1 MFIDYT
7 SIKCFK
13 TFFGLVFGRLYMEL
27 RHLRYFITVAEEL
40 NFSKAALKL
49 YTAQPSLSQ
58 QIKDL
63 EEDVGVKLLNRT
75 KRKVELTEE
84 GAVFLEQARLTLAQA
99 DKAVAMAR
107 QVSQAKQQL
116 LRIGFVPVAEMKV
129 FPYVLPNLRV
139 QNPDLKIE
147 LLSLN
152 NAEQMRSLIK
162 GELDIS
168 FTRNNFHSEEIES
181 KFVLREPLIFILPKD
196 HPLAKYERIPVKA
209 LYGIDFIIPA
219 AEQSLTLHDIILDF
233 AKTQNI
239 ELNVVQKADNI
250 LFNINS
256 IGMGLGCNIMPGYIA
271 PLTMNNTVIRPLDVE
286 LPYLDLYVSY
296 RKNTS
301 SVTVEKFIEL
311 LTKVF
316 YLDFNR
322 EDN

>member
-1 MFIDYT
+1 
-7 SIKCFK
+7 
-13 TFFGLVFGRLYMEL
+13 MEL

-63 EEDVGVKLLNRT
+63 EEDVGVKLLHRT

-107 QVSQAKQQL
+107 QVSQAKQQM
-116 LRIGFVPVAEMKV
+116 LRIGFVPVAEMKI

-147 LLSLN
+147 LLSMN
-152 NAEQMRSLIK
+152 NNDQMKAIKK
-162 GELDIS
+162 GELDIT
-168 FTRNNFHSEEIES
+168 FTRHNFNSDEIES
-181 KFVLREPLIFILPKD
+181 QFVLREPLIFILPKD

-209 LYGIDFIIPA
+209 LNGIDFIIPA
-219 AEQSLTLHDIILDF
+219 AEQSQNLHDMILNF
-233 AKTQNI
+233 AKTNGIEFNI
-239 ELNVVQKADNI
+239 VQKADNI

-256 IGMGLGCNIMPGYIA
+256 IGMGLGCTILPGYIA
-271 PLTMNNTVIRPLDVE
+271 PLTMNNTIIRPLDIE

-296 RKNTS
+296 RKNS
-301 SVTVEKFIEL
+301 NSPSVDKFMEL
-311 LTKVF
+311 LTRVF
-316 YLDFNR
+316 YLDINR
-322 EDN
+322 N

>member
-1 MFIDYT
+1 
-7 SIKCFK
+7 
-13 TFFGLVFGRLYMEL
+13 MEL
-27 RHLRYFITVAEEL
+27 RHLSYFITVAEEL
-40 NFSKAALKL
+40 NFSKAALRL

-63 EEDVGVKLLNRT
+63 EDDVGVRLLNRT

-116 LRIGFVPVAEMKV
+116 LRIGFVPVAEMKI

-139 QNPDLKIE
+139 QNPDLKID

-152 NAEQMRSLIK
+152 NVDQIRGIKK

-168 FTRNNFHSEEIES
+168 FTCDNFQSDEIES
-181 KFVLREPLIFILPKD
+181 KFVLREPLIFILPKE
-196 HPLAKYERIPVKA
+196 HPLAKYERIPVQA
-209 LYGIDFIIPA
+209 LDGIDFIIPSD
-219 AEQSLTLHDIILDF
+219 EQSKMLHDAILNF
-233 AKTQNI
+233 AKDHGIEFNI
-239 ELNVVQKADNI
+239 VQKADNI

-256 IGMGLGCNIMPGYIA
+256 IGIGLGCTILPGYIA

-286 LPYLDLYVSY
+286 LPSLDLFVSY
-296 RKNTS
+296 RKNSNSTA
-301 SVTVEKFIEL
+301 VQKFMDL
-311 LTKVF
+311 LSKVF
-316 YLDFNR
+316 YLDFNQS
-322 EDN
+322 

>member
-1 MFIDYT
+1 
-7 SIKCFK
+7 
-13 TFFGLVFGRLYMEL
+13 MEL

-63 EEDVGVKLLNRT
+63 EEDVGVKLLHRT

-107 QVSQAKQQL
+107 QVSQAKQQM
-116 LRIGFVPVAEMKV
+116 LRIGFVPVAEMKI

-139 QNPDLKIE
+139 QNSDLKIE
-147 LLSLN
+147 LLSMN
-152 NAEQMRSLIK
+152 NSDQSKAIKK
-162 GELDIS
+162 GELDIT
-168 FTRNNFHSEEIES
+168 FTRQNLQSDEIES
-181 KFVLREPLIFILPKD
+181 QFVLREPLIFILPKD

-209 LYGIDFIIPA
+209 LNGIDFIIPA
-219 AEQSLTLHDIILDF
+219 MEQSQTLHNLILDF
-233 AKTQNI
+233 AKSHNI

-256 IGMGLGCNIMPGYIA
+256 IGMGLGCTILPGYIA
-271 PLTMNNTVIRPLDVE
+271 PLTMSNTVIRPLDVE
-286 LPYLDLYVSY
+286 LPHLDLYVSY
-296 RKNTS
+296 RKNSTS
-301 SVTVEKFIEL
+301 LAVSKFIEL
-311 LTKVF
+311 LTRVF
-316 YLDFNR
+316 YLGFNR
-322 EDN
+322 EAE

>member
-1 MFIDYT
+1 
-7 SIKCFK
+7 
-13 TFFGLVFGRLYMEL
+13 MEL

-63 EEDVGVKLLNRT
+63 EEDVGVRLLNRT

-107 QVSQAKQQL
+107 QVSKAKQQL

-152 NAEQMRSLIK
+152 NLEQMRAIKK
-162 GELDIS
+162 GELDVS
-168 FTRNNFHSEEIES
+168 FTRHNFHNDEIES

-209 LYGIDFIIPA
+209 LNGIDFIIPA
-219 AEQSLTLHDIILDF
+219 EEQSSTLHNAILDF
-233 AKTQNI
+233 AKQNNI
-239 ELNVVQKADNI
+239 EFNIVQKADNI

-256 IGMGLGCNIMPGYIA
+256 IGMGLGCTILPGYIA
-271 PLTMNNTVIRPLDVE
+271 PLTMSNTVIRPLDIE

-296 RKNTS
+296 RKNMG
-301 SVTVEKFIEL
+301 SVAVQKFIEL

-316 YLDFNR
+316 YLDINR
-322 EDN
+322 SDS

>member
-1 MFIDYT
+1 
-7 SIKCFK
+7 
-13 TFFGLVFGRLYMEL
+13 MEL

-63 EEDVGVKLLNRT
+63 EEDVGVKLLHRT

-99 DKAVAMAR
+99 DKAIAMAR
-107 QVSQAKQQL
+107 QVSQAKQQM
-116 LRIGFVPVAEMKV
+116 LRIGFVPVAEMKI

-152 NAEQMRSLIK
+152 NTDQMKALKK
-162 GELDIS
+162 GELDIT
-168 FTRNNFHSEEIES
+168 FTRHNFNNEEIDS
-181 KFVLREPLIFILPKD
+181 QFVLREPLIFILPKD

-209 LYGIDFIIPA
+209 LNGIDFIIPA
-219 AEQSLTLHDIILDF
+219 AEQSLNLHNSILEF
-233 AKTQNI
+233 AKNHHIEFNI
-239 ELNVVQKADNI
+239 VQKADNI

-256 IGMGLGCNIMPGYIA
+256 ISMGLGCTILPGYIA
-271 PLTMNNTVIRPLDVE
+271 PLGLNNTVIRPLDVE

-296 RKNTS
+296 RKNS
-301 SVTVEKFIEL
+301 NSVAVQKFMEL
-311 LTKVF
+311 LTRVF
-316 YLDFNR
+316 YLDITRNY
-322 EDN
+322 

>member
-1 MFIDYT
+1 
-7 SIKCFK
+7 
-13 TFFGLVFGRLYMEL
+13 MEL

-99 DKAVAMAR
+99 DKAIAMAR
-107 QVSQAKQQL
+107 QVSQAKQQM
-116 LRIGFVPVAEMKV
+116 LRIGFVPVAEMKI

-152 NAEQMRSLIK
+152 NTEQMKLLKK
-162 GELDIS
+162 GELDLT
-168 FTRNNFHSEEIES
+168 FTRYNFNSDEIES
-181 KFVLREPLIFILPKD
+181 QFVIREPLIFILPKD
-196 HPLAKYERIPVKA
+196 HPLAKYDRIPVKA
-209 LYGIDFIIPA
+209 LNGIDFIIPS
-219 AEQSLTLHDIILDF
+219 AEQSLTLHNAILDF
-233 AKTQNI
+233 AKANGIEFNI
-239 ELNVVQKADNI
+239 VQKTNNI

-256 IGMGLGCNIMPGYIA
+256 IGIGLGCTILPGYIA

-296 RKNTS
+296 RKDGN
-301 SVTVEKFIEL
+301 SVAVKKFLEL
-311 LTKVF
+311 LTRVF
-316 YLDFNR
+316 YLDINR
-322 EDN
+322 DQ

>member
-1 MFIDYT
+1 
-7 SIKCFK
+7 
-13 TFFGLVFGRLYMEL
+13 MEL

-63 EEDVGVKLLNRT
+63 EEDVGVKLLHRT

-99 DKAVAMAR
+99 DKAIAMAR
-107 QVSQAKQQL
+107 QVSQAKQQM
-116 LRIGFVPVAEMKV
+116 LRIGFVPVAEMKI
-129 FPYVLPNLRV
+129 FPYILPNLRV

-152 NAEQMRSLIK
+152 NNEQMRLLKK
-162 GELDIS
+162 GDLDLT
-168 FTRNNFHSEEIES
+168 FTRHNFNSDEIES
-181 KFVLREPLIFILPKD
+181 QFVIREPLIFLLPKD

-209 LYGIDFIIPA
+209 LNGIDFIIPS
-219 AEQSLTLHDIILDF
+219 AEQSLTLNQAILDF
-233 AKTQNI
+233 AKANGIEFNI
-239 ELNVVQKADNI
+239 VQKADNI

-256 IGMGLGCNIMPGYIA
+256 IGMGLGCTILPGYIA

-286 LPYLDLYVSY
+286 LPFLDVYVSY
-296 RKNTS
+296 RKDSN
-301 SVTVEKFIEL
+301 SVAVKKFLEL
-311 LTKVF
+311 LTRVF
-316 YLDFNR
+316 YLDINR
-322 EDN
+322 DEPH

>member
-1 MFIDYT
+1 
-7 SIKCFK
+7 
-13 TFFGLVFGRLYMEL
+13 MEL

-63 EEDVGVKLLNRT
+63 EEDVGVQLLYRT

-107 QVSQAKQQL
+107 QVSQAKQQM
-116 LRIGFVPVAEMKV
+116 LRIGFVPVAEMKI

-139 QNPDLKIE
+139 QNPELKIE
-147 LLSLN
+147 LFSLN
-152 NAEQMRSLIK
+152 NTEQLRLLKK

-168 FTRNNFHSEEIES
+168 FTRNNVHSDEIES
-181 KFVLREPLIFILPKD
+181 QFVLREPLIFLLPKD

-209 LYGIDFIIPA
+209 LNGIDFIIPA
-219 AEQSLTLHDIILDF
+219 VEQSQTLHQTILEF
-233 AKTQNI
+233 AKAHEIEFNI
-239 ELNVVQKADNI
+239 VQKADNI

-256 IGMGLGCNIMPGYIA
+256 IGMGLGCTILPGYIA
-271 PLTMNNTVIRPLDVE
+271 PLSMNNTVIRPLEVE

-296 RKNTS
+296 RKNNTS
-301 SVTVEKFIEL
+301 LAVAKFLEL
-311 LTKVF
+311 LTRVF
-316 YLDFNR
+316 YLDINR
-322 EDN
+322 E

>member
-1 MFIDYT
+1 
-7 SIKCFK
+7 
-13 TFFGLVFGRLYMEL
+13 MEL

-99 DKAVAMAR
+99 DKAIAMAR
-107 QVSQAKQQL
+107 QVSQAKQQM
-116 LRIGFVPVAEMKV
+116 LRIGFVPVAEMKI

-152 NAEQMRSLIK
+152 NTEQMKLLKK
-162 GELDIS
+162 GELDLT
-168 FTRNNFHSEEIES
+168 FTRHNFNSDEIES
-181 KFVLREPLIFILPKD
+181 QFVIREPLIFILPKD
-196 HPLAKYERIPVKA
+196 HPLAKYDRISVK
-209 LYGIDFIIPA
+209 LLNGIDFIIPS
-219 AEQSLTLHDIILDF
+219 AEQSQTLHHTILDF
-233 AKTQNI
+233 AKANGIEFNI
-239 ELNVVQKADNI
+239 VQKADNI

-256 IGMGLGCNIMPGYIA
+256 IGMGLGCTILPGYIA
-271 PLTMNNTVIRPLDVE
+271 PLTMDNAIIRPLDVE

-296 RKNTS
+296 HKNNKS
-301 SVTVEKFIEL
+301 YAVSKFLEL
-311 LTKVF
+311 LTRVF
-316 YLDFNR
+316 YLDINR
-322 EDN
+322 SEQN

>member
-1 MFIDYT
+1 
-7 SIKCFK
+7 
-13 TFFGLVFGRLYMEL
+13 MEL

-107 QVSQAKQQL
+107 QVSQAKQQM
-116 LRIGFVPVAEMKV
+116 LRIGFVPVAEMKI
-129 FPYVLPNLRV
+129 FPYILPNLRV

-152 NAEQMRSLIK
+152 NNEQIRLLKK
-162 GELDIS
+162 GYLDLT
-168 FTRNNFHSEEIES
+168 FTRHNFNSDEIES
-181 KFVLREPLIFILPKD
+181 QFVIREPLIFLLPKD

-209 LYGIDFIIPA
+209 LNGIDFIIPS
-219 AEQSLTLHDIILDF
+219 AEQSLTLNQAILDF
-233 AKTQNI
+233 AKANGI
-239 ELNVVQKADNI
+239 ELNIVQKADNI

-256 IGMGLGCNIMPGYIA
+256 IGMGLGCTILPGYIA
-271 PLTMNNTVIRPLDVE
+271 PLTMNNTIIRPLDIE

-296 RKNTS
+296 RKNS
-301 SVTVEKFIEL
+301 NSPSVDKFMEL
-311 LTKVF
+311 LTRVF
-316 YLDFNR
+316 YLDINR
-322 EDN
+322 D

>member
-1 MFIDYT
+1 
-7 SIKCFK
+7 
-13 TFFGLVFGRLYMEL
+13 MEL
-27 RHLRYFITVAEEL
+27 RHLRYFIAVAEEL

-63 EEDVGVKLLNRT
+63 EEDVGVRLLNRT

-99 DKAVAMAR
+99 DKAVTMAR

-116 LRIGFVPVAEMKV
+116 LRIGFVPAAEIKV

-139 QNPDLKIE
+139 QNPELKIE

-152 NAEQMRSLIK
+152 NIEQIRAIKK

-168 FTRNNFHSEEIES
+168 FTRHNFHNDEIES
-181 KFVLREPLIFILPKD
+181 KFVFREPLIFILPKD

-209 LYGIDFIIPA
+209 LNGVDFIIPGE
-219 AEQSLTLHDIILDF
+219 EQAGTLHNIILDF
-233 AKTQNI
+233 AKTQGIQFNI
-239 ELNVVQKADNI
+239 VQKVDNI
-250 LFNINS
+250 LCNINA
-256 IGMGLGCNIMPGYIA
+256 IGLGLGCTILPAYIA
-271 PLTMNNTVIRPLDVE
+271 PLTMSNIVIRPLDVE
-286 LPYLDLYVSY
+286 LPYFDLYVSY
-296 RKNTS
+296 RKNLTS
-301 SVTVEKFIEL
+301 IAAQKFIEL

-316 YLDFNR
+316 FLDMNR
-322 EDN
+322 TDIYDI

>member
-1 MFIDYT
+1 
-7 SIKCFK
+7 
-13 TFFGLVFGRLYMEL
+13 MEL

-63 EEDVGVKLLNRT
+63 EEDVGVRLLHRT

-107 QVSQAKQQL
+107 QVSKAKQQM

-152 NAEQMRSLIK
+152 NNEQMRLIKK
-162 GELDIS
+162 GELDIT
-168 FTRNNFHSEEIES
+168 FTRQNFQNDEIES
-181 KFVLREPLIFILPKD
+181 QFVLREPLIFILPKD
-196 HPLAKYERIPVKA
+196 HPLTKYERIPVKA
-209 LYGIDFIIPA
+209 LDGIDFIIPA
-219 AEQSLTLHDIILDF
+219 AEESLTLHNLILDF
-233 AKTQNI
+233 AKQNGI
-239 ELNVVQKADNI
+239 EFNIIQKADNI

-256 IGMGLGCNIMPGYIA
+256 IGIGLGCTILPGYIA
-271 PLTMNNTVIRPLDVE
+271 PLMMENTVIRPLSVE
-286 LPYLDLYVSY
+286 LPFLDLYVSY
-296 RKNTS
+296 RKDTAL
-301 SVTVEKFIEL
+301 VTAHKFIEL

-316 YLDFNR
+316 YLDINR
-322 EDN
+322 NDA

>member
-1 MFIDYT
+1 
-7 SIKCFK
+7 
-13 TFFGLVFGRLYMEL
+13 MEL

-107 QVSQAKQQL
+107 QVSQAKQQM
-116 LRIGFVPVAEMKV
+116 LRIGFVPVAEMKI
-129 FPYVLPNLRV
+129 FPYILPNLRV

-152 NAEQMRSLIK
+152 NNEQMRLLKK
-162 GELDIS
+162 GDLDLT
-168 FTRNNFHSEEIES
+168 FTRHNFNSDEIES
-181 KFVLREPLIFILPKD
+181 QFVIREPLIFLLPKD

-209 LYGIDFIIPA
+209 VNGIDFIIPS
-219 AEQSLTLHDIILDF
+219 AEQSLTLNQAILDF
-233 AKTQNI
+233 AKANGI
-239 ELNVVQKADNI
+239 ELNIVQKADNI

-256 IGMGLGCNIMPGYIA
+256 IGIGLGCTILPGYIA
-271 PLTMNNTVIRPLDVE
+271 PLTMDNTVIRPLDVE

-296 RKNTS
+296 HKNNKS
-301 SVTVEKFIEL
+301 YVVSKFLEL
-311 LTKVF
+311 LTRVF
-316 YLDFNR
+316 YLDINR
-322 EDN
+322 SEQN

>member
-1 MFIDYT
+1 
-7 SIKCFK
+7 
-13 TFFGLVFGRLYMEL
+13 MEL

-107 QVSQAKQQL
+107 QVSQAKQQM
-116 LRIGFVPVAEMKV
+116 LRIGFVPVAEMKI
-129 FPYVLPNLRV
+129 FPYILPNLRV

-152 NAEQMRSLIK
+152 NNEQMRLLKK
-162 GELDIS
+162 GDLDLT
-168 FTRNNFHSEEIES
+168 FTRHNFNSDEIES
-181 KFVLREPLIFILPKD
+181 QFVIREPLIFLLPKD
-196 HPLAKYERIPVKA
+196 HPLAKYDRIPVKA
-209 LYGIDFIIPA
+209 LNGIDFIIPS
-219 AEQSLTLHDIILDF
+219 AEQSFTLHHTILDF
-233 AKTQNI
+233 AKANGI
-239 ELNVVQKADNI
+239 ELNIVQKADNI

-256 IGMGLGCNIMPGYIA
+256 IGIGLGCTILPGYIA
-271 PLTMNNTVIRPLDVE
+271 PLTMENTVIRPLDVE

-296 RKNTS
+296 HKNNKS
-301 SVTVEKFIEL
+301 YAVSKFLEL
-311 LTKVF
+311 LTRVF
-316 YLDFNR
+316 YLDINR
-322 EDN
+322 SEQN

>member
-1 MFIDYT
+1 
-7 SIKCFK
+7 
-13 TFFGLVFGRLYMEL
+13 MEL

-40 NFSKAALKL
+40 NFSKAALRL

-63 EEDVGVKLLNRT
+63 EDDVGVRLLNRT

-116 LRIGFVPVAEMKV
+116 LRIGFVPVAEMKI

-139 QNPDLKIE
+139 QNPDLKID

-152 NAEQMRSLIK
+152 NVDQIRGIKK

-168 FTRNNFHSEEIES
+168 FTRDNFQSDEIES
-181 KFVLREPLIFILPKD
+181 KFVLREPLIFILPKE
-196 HPLAKYERIPVKA
+196 HPLAKYERIPVQA
-209 LYGIDFIIPA
+209 LDGIDFIIPSD
-219 AEQSLTLHDIILDF
+219 EQSKMLHDAILNF
-233 AKTQNI
+233 AKDHGIEFNI
-239 ELNVVQKADNI
+239 VQKADNI

-256 IGMGLGCNIMPGYIA
+256 IWIGLGCTILPGYIA
-271 PLTMNNTVIRPLDVE
+271 TLTMNNTVIRPLDVE
-286 LPYLDLYVSY
+286 LPSLDLFVSY
-296 RKNTS
+296 RKNSNSTA
-301 SVTVEKFIEL
+301 VQKFMDL
-311 LTKVF
+311 LSKVF
-316 YLDFNR
+316 YLDFNQS
-322 EDN
+322 

>member
-1 MFIDYT
+1 
-7 SIKCFK
+7 
-13 TFFGLVFGRLYMEL
+13 MEL

-107 QVSQAKQQL
+107 QVSQAKQQM
-116 LRIGFVPVAEMKV
+116 LRIGFVPVAEMKI
-129 FPYVLPNLRV
+129 FPYILPNLRV

-152 NAEQMRSLIK
+152 NNEQMRLLKK
-162 GELDIS
+162 GDLDLT
-168 FTRNNFHSEEIES
+168 FTRHNFNSDEIES
-181 KFVLREPLIFILPKD
+181 QFVIREPLIFLLPKD

-209 LYGIDFIIPA
+209 LNGIDFIIPS
-219 AEQSLTLHDIILDF
+219 AEQSLTLNQAILDF
-233 AKTQNI
+233 AKANGIEFNI
-239 ELNVVQKADNI
+239 VQKADNI

-256 IGMGLGCNIMPGYIA
+256 IGMGLGCTILPGYIA
-271 PLTMNNTVIRPLDVE
+271 PLTMDNTVIRPLDVE

-296 RKNTS
+296 HKNNKS
-301 SVTVEKFIEL
+301 YAVSKFLEL
-311 LTKVF
+311 LTRVF
-316 YLDFNR
+316 YLDIYRSEQN
-322 EDN
+322 

>member
-1 MFIDYT
+1 
-7 SIKCFK
+7 
-13 TFFGLVFGRLYMEL
+13 MEL
-27 RHLRYFITVAEEL
+27 RHLSYFITVAEEL
-40 NFSKAALKL
+40 NFSKAALRL

-63 EEDVGVKLLNRT
+63 EDDVGVRLLNRT

-116 LRIGFVPVAEMKV
+116 LRIGFVPVAEMKI

-139 QNPDLKIE
+139 QNPDLKID

-152 NAEQMRSLIK
+152 NVDQIRGIKK

-168 FTRNNFHSEEIES
+168 FTRDNFQSDEIES
-181 KFVLREPLIFILPKD
+181 KFVLREPLIFILPKE
-196 HPLAKYERIPVKA
+196 HPLAKYERIPVQA
-209 LYGIDFIIPA
+209 LDGIDFIIPSD
-219 AEQSLTLHDIILDF
+219 EQSKMLHDAILNF
-233 AKTQNI
+233 AKDHGIEFNI
-239 ELNVVQKADNI
+239 VQKADNI

-256 IGMGLGCNIMPGYIA
+256 IGIGLGCTILPGYIA

-296 RKNTS
+296 RKNAS
-301 SVTVEKFIEL
+301 SISVQKFIEL

-316 YLDFNR
+316 YLDINR
-322 EDN
+322 TDD

>member
-1 MFIDYT
+1 
-7 SIKCFK
+7 
-13 TFFGLVFGRLYMEL
+13 MEL

-40 NFSKAALKL
+40 NFSKAALRL

-63 EEDVGVKLLNRT
+63 EDDVGVRLLNRT

-116 LRIGFVPVAEMKV
+116 LRIGFVPVAEMKI

-139 QNPDLKIE
+139 QNPDLKID

-152 NAEQMRSLIK
+152 NVDQIRGIKK

-168 FTRNNFHSEEIES
+168 FTRDNFQSDEIES
-181 KFVLREPLIFILPKD
+181 KFVLREPLIFILPKE
-196 HPLAKYERIPVKA
+196 HPLAKYERIPVQA
-209 LYGIDFIIPA
+209 LDGIDFIIPSD
-219 AEQSLTLHDIILDF
+219 EQSKMLHDAILNF
-233 AKTQNI
+233 AKDHGIEFNI
-239 ELNVVQKADNI
+239 VQKADNI

-256 IGMGLGCNIMPGYIA
+256 IGIGLGCTILPGYIA
-271 PLTMNNTVIRPLDVE
+271 TLTMNNTVIRPLDVE
-286 LPYLDLYVSY
+286 LPSLDLFVSY
-296 RKNTS
+296 RKNSNSTA
-301 SVTVEKFIEL
+301 VQKFMDL
-311 LTKVF
+311 LSKVF
-316 YLDFNR
+316 YLDFNQI
-322 EDN
+322 

>member
-1 MFIDYT
+1 
-7 SIKCFK
+7 
-13 TFFGLVFGRLYMEL
+13 MEL

-99 DKAVAMAR
+99 DKAIAMAR
-107 QVSQAKQQL
+107 QVSQAKQQM
-116 LRIGFVPVAEMKV
+116 LRIGFVPVAEMKI

-152 NAEQMRSLIK
+152 NTEQMKLLKK
-162 GELDIS
+162 GELDLT
-168 FTRNNFHSEEIES
+168 FTRHNFNSDEIES
-181 KFVLREPLIFILPKD
+181 QFVIREPLIFILPKD
-196 HPLAKYERIPVKA
+196 HPLAKYDRIPVKA
-209 LYGIDFIIPA
+209 LNGIDFIIPS
-219 AEQSLTLHDIILDF
+219 AEQSLTLHNAIIDF
-233 AKTQNI
+233 AKANNI
-239 ELNVVQKADNI
+239 EFNIVQKADNI

-256 IGMGLGCNIMPGYIA
+256 IGIGLGCTILPGYIA

-296 RKNTS
+296 RKDGN
-301 SVTVEKFIEL
+301 SVAVKKFLEL
-311 LTKVF
+311 LTRVF
-316 YLDFNR
+316 YLDINR
-322 EDN
+322 NDQA

>member
-1 MFIDYT
+1 
-7 SIKCFK
+7 
-13 TFFGLVFGRLYMEL
+13 MEL

-63 EEDVGVKLLNRT
+63 EEDVGVKLLHRT

-99 DKAVAMAR
+99 DKAIAMAR
-107 QVSQAKQQL
+107 QVSQAKQQM
-116 LRIGFVPVAEMKV
+116 LRIGFVPVAEMKI
-129 FPYVLPNLRV
+129 FPYILPNLRV

-152 NAEQMRSLIK
+152 NNEQIRLLKK
-162 GELDIS
+162 GDLDLT
-168 FTRNNFHSEEIES
+168 FTRHNFNSDEIES
-181 KFVLREPLIFILPKD
+181 QFVIREPLIFLLPKD

-209 LYGIDFIIPA
+209 LNGIDFIIPS
-219 AEQSLTLHDIILDF
+219 AEQSLTLNQAILDF
-233 AKTQNI
+233 AKANGI
-239 ELNVVQKADNI
+239 ELNIVQKADNI

-256 IGMGLGCNIMPGYIA
+256 IGMGLGCTILPGYIA
-271 PLTMNNTVIRPLDVE
+271 PLTMNNTIIRPLDIE

-296 RKNTS
+296 RKNS
-301 SVTVEKFIEL
+301 NSPSVDKFMEL
-311 LTKVF
+311 LTRVF
-316 YLDFNR
+316 YLDINR
-322 EDN
+322 D

>member
-1 MFIDYT
+1 
-7 SIKCFK
+7 
-13 TFFGLVFGRLYMEL
+13 MEL

-63 EEDVGVKLLNRT
+63 EEDVGVQLLYRT

-107 QVSQAKQQL
+107 QVSQAKQQM
-116 LRIGFVPVAEMKV
+116 LRIGFVPVAEMKI

-147 LLSLN
+147 LLSMN
-152 NAEQMRSLIK
+152 NTEQMRLLKK
-162 GELDIS
+162 GELDIT
-168 FTRNNFHSEEIES
+168 FTRHNFHNDELES
-181 KFVLREPLIFILPKD
+181 QFVLREPLIFLLPKD

-209 LYGIDFIIPA
+209 LNGIDFIIPA
-219 AEQSLTLHDIILDF
+219 VEQSQTLHQTILEF
-233 AKTQNI
+233 AKANSIEFNI
-239 ELNVVQKADNI
+239 VQKADNI

-256 IGMGLGCNIMPGYIA
+256 IGMGLGCTILPGYVA
-271 PLTMNNTVIRPLDVE
+271 PLTMSNTVIRPLEVE

-296 RKNTS
+296 RKNTTS
-301 SVTVEKFIEL
+301 LAVNKFLEL
-311 LTKVF
+311 LTRVF
-316 YLDFNR
+316 YLNINR
-322 EDN
+322 E

>member
-1 MFIDYT
+1 
-7 SIKCFK
+7 
-13 TFFGLVFGRLYMEL
+13 MEL

-63 EEDVGVKLLNRT
+63 EEDVGVQLLHRT

-99 DKAVAMAR
+99 DKAIAMAR
-107 QVSQAKQQL
+107 QVSQAKQQM
-116 LRIGFVPVAEMKV
+116 LRIGFVPVAEMKI

-152 NAEQMRSLIK
+152 NVEQMKLLKK
-162 GELDIS
+162 GELDIT
-168 FTRNNFHSEEIES
+168 FTRHNFNSDEIES
-181 KFVLREPLIFILPKD
+181 QFVLREPLIFILPKD

-209 LYGIDFIIPA
+209 LNGIDFIIPA
-219 AEQSLTLHDIILDF
+219 AEQSLTLHTTILDF
-233 AKTQNI
+233 AKANNI
-239 ELNVVQKADNI
+239 EFNIVQKADNI

-256 IGMGLGCNIMPGYIA
+256 IGMGLGCTILPGYIA
-271 PLTMNNTVIRPLDVE
+271 PLTMNNTVIRPLDIE
-286 LPYLDLYVSY
+286 LPYLDLYVSW
-296 RKNTS
+296 RKNS
-301 SVTVEKFIEL
+301 ESMAVNKFMEL
-311 LTKVF
+311 LTRVF
-316 YLDFNR
+316 YLDIAR
-322 EDN
+322 EQN